1 MKKVFELE
9 DLDCANCA
17 AKMEDAIRKLDGVQ
31 SVTISF
37 MAQKMT
43 LETEDAN
50 FDKVLKQVKKCIK
63 RVEPDCVVVD

>member
-43 LETEDAN
+43 LEDALDEEDW
-50 FDKVLKQVKKCIK
+50 DGWKQMTQTLTKF
-63 RVEPDCVVVD
+63 